1 MALIAAHLNA
11 GNISNMAIIAAHLNA
26 GKISSSM
33 ALIRLILM
41 Q

>member
-33 ALIRLILM
+33 PLILPILM